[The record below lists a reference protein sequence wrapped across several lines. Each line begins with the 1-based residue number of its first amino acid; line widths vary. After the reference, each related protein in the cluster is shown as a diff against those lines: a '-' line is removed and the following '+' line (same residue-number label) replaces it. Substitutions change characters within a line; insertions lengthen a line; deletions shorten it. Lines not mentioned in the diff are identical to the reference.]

1 MTAASAFRD
10 RTGPSLPPGV
20 ARHVG
25 LLSVLLLIGLFTSL
39 NSEVFLTTPNLVNVS
54 QQVAVVAVLAAGLT
68 LLMTAGGIDFSL
80 GAIAAVSHAVVAKLI
95 QGGMN
100 EWAAVLVAL
109 ALGTAIGLV
118 NGGVVT
124 VFSVAPFVAT
134 LASST
139 ILTGVALLL
148 LDGMSVSIGDHLA
161 VLGFGELFGAIP
173 SLVVLAVLVC
183 LAVGLLMR
191 WSAFGRNA
199 FAIGGNES
207 AARLSGIPVVRSKLL
222 LYALGGFLAALGGV
236 MLVAR
241 LGAAS
246 PGTGGLPL
254 ELTVV
259 AAVVIGGTSL
269 HGGSGTLVGTVLGVL
284 LLGLVAN
291 SLNLLQID
299 PVYQDIAVGT
309 VLMIAAIVNHQ
320 RGRRT

>member
-1 MTAASAFRD
+1 MSAVSALRD
-10 RTGPSLPPGV
+10 RAGLTLPPGV

-25 LLSVLLLIGLFTSL
+25 LLGVLVLIGLFTSL
-39 NSEVFLTTPNLVNVS
+39 NSDVFLTTANLVNVS
-54 QQVAVVAVLAAGLT
+54 QQIAVVAVLAAGLT

-100 EWAAVLVAL
+100 EWAAVLTAL
-109 ALGTAIGLV
+109 VLGTAIGLV

-124 VFSVAPFVAT
+124 FFSVAPFVAT

-139 ILTGVALLL
+139 ILTGFALLL
-148 LDGMSVSIGDHLA
+148 LDGMSVSIGDHLS
-161 VLGFGELFGAIP
+161 VLGFGELFGAVP
-173 SLVVLAVLVC
+173 SLVVLAVVVC
-183 LAVGLLMR
+183 VVVGLLMR

-207 AARLSGIPVVRSKLL
+207 AARLSGIPVVRTKLL

-269 HGGSGTLVGTVLGVL
+269 HGGSGTLAGTALGVL

-320 RGRRT
+320 RRRRI

>member
-1 MTAASAFRD
+1 MSAASAFRD
-10 RTGPSLPPGV
+10 RTGLSLPPGV
-20 ARHVG
+20 ARHFG

-39 NSEVFLTTPNLVNVS
+39 NSDVFLTTSNLVNVS
-54 QQVAVVAVLAAGLT
+54 QQIAVVAVLAAGLT

-100 EWAAVLVAL
+100 EWTAVLIAL
-109 ALGTAIGLV
+109 VLGTAIGLV

-139 ILTGVALLL
+139 ILTGFALLL
-148 LDGMSVSIGDHLA
+148 LDGKSVSIGDHLS

-183 LAVGLLMR
+183 VAVGLLMR

-207 AARLSGIPVVRSKLL
+207 AARLSGIPVVRGKLL

>member
-1 MTAASAFRD
+1 MSAASAFRD
-10 RTGPSLPPGV
+10 RTGLNLPPGV
-20 ARHVG
+20 ARHFG
-25 LLSVLLLIGLFTSL
+25 LLSVLLLIGLSTSL
-39 NSEVFLTTPNLVNVS
+39 NSDVFLTTPNLVNVS
-54 QQVAVVAVLAAGLT
+54 QQIAVVAVLAAGLT

-100 EWAAVLVAL
+100 EWAAVLIAL
-109 ALGTAIGLV
+109 MLGTAIGLV

-139 ILTGVALLL
+139 ILTGFALLL
-148 LDGMSVSIGDHLA
+148 LDGKSVSIGDHLS

-183 LAVGLLMR
+183 VAVGLLMR
-191 WSAFGRNA
+191 WSGFGRNA

>member
-1 MTAASAFRD
+1 MSAASAFRD
-10 RTGPSLPPGV
+10 RTGLSLPPGV

-100 EWAAVLVAL
+100 EWVAVLVAL

-148 LDGMSVSIGDHLA
+148 LDGMSVSIGDHLD

-183 LAVGLLMR
+183 LVVGLLMR

-299 PVYQDIAVGT
+299 PVFQDIAVGT

>member
-1 MTAASAFRD
+1 MSAASAFRD
-10 RTGPSLPPGV
+10 RTGLSLPPGV

-95 QGGMN
+95 QGGMD

-183 LAVGLLMR
+183 LAVG
-191 WSAFGRNA
+191 G
-199 FAIGGNES
+199 
-207 AARLSGIPVVRSKLL
+207 
-222 LYALGGFLAALGGV
+222 
-236 MLVAR
+236 
-241 LGAAS
+241 
-246 PGTGGLPL
+246 
-254 ELTVV
+254 
-259 AAVVIGGTSL
+259 
-269 HGGSGTLVGTVLGVL
+269 
-284 LLGLVAN
+284 
-291 SLNLLQID
+291 
-299 PVYQDIAVGT
+299 
-309 VLMIAAIVNHQ
+309 
-320 RGRRT
+320 

>member
-1 MTAASAFRD
+1 MSAASAFRD
-10 RTGPSLPPGV
+10 RTGLSLPPGV

-95 QGGMN
+95 QGGMD

-183 LAVGLLMR
+183 LAVGVLMR

>member
-1 MTAASAFRD
+1 MSAASAFRD
-10 RTGPSLPPGV
+10 RTGLSLPPGV
-20 ARHVG
+20 ARHFG
-25 LLSVLLLIGLFTSL
+25 LLSVLLLIGMFTSL
-39 NSEVFLTTPNLVNVS
+39 NSDVFLTTPNLVNVS
-54 QQVAVVAVLAAGLT
+54 QQIAVVAVLAAGLT

-95 QGGMN
+95 QSGVN
-100 EWAAVLVAL
+100 EWVAVLIAL
-109 ALGTAIGLV
+109 VLGTAIGLV

-139 ILTGVALLL
+139 ILTGFALLL
-148 LDGMSVSIGDHLA
+148 LDGMSVSIGDHLS

-183 LAVGLLMR
+183 VAVGLLMR